1 MMLKLKCIF
10 FLFISI
16 VTVAEIQLPLPSH
29 LLATSPEPPFV
40 EIPGIKSSYN
50 ALIASDTLNLL
61 ATRLQFSLTITHP
74 PDFLFGGFNN
84 GRWDGIVGQLLRKEA
99 DLGASLNAI
108 TFARYTAV
116 DFSVPVIYDVTGI
129 LIPFPGETSKITAV
143 FQPFSVE
150 VWGAFF
156 SAILLVYFF
165 LLIEGKINSSR
176 KRIGDHA
183 MWIVGLI
190 TSQGVGYCENRL
202 GLRLAVA
209 TWCLTNVVF
218 VYVYTGVLTALLAVP
233 NYVPIINTLDEL
245 ATSSIIKPVT
255 IKSTAVDDIML
266 NAKNGTY
273 KLIGDTFRKYPNE
286 TLVANTRVGV
296 TRVVEGSYGFLEP
309 RMSLLSLMENDRKE
323 HKTCRVTLAKET
335 FYPRAFAY
343 LLPKKSSYKDAFD
356 RQILLL
362 QQFGF
367 IIHFQT
373 KIVLQSNRCL
383 LRKTKVRS
391 RTPRLTLDH
400 VSSSFV
406 ILVLGYVISILSFTF
421 EKMWNL
427 IEILLYDL

>member
-1 MMLKLKCIF
+1 MFTLKRIF
-10 FLFISI
+10 ILFISL
-16 VTVAEIQLPLPSH
+16 VTVTANQLPLPSH

-61 ATRLQFSLTITHP
+61 AARLQFSLTITHP
-74 PDFLFGGFNN
+74 PDFLFGGFKN
-84 GRWDGIVGQLLRKEA
+84 GQWDGIVGQLLRKEA
-99 DLGASLNAI
+99 DMGASLNAI
-108 TFARYTAV
+108 TYARYTAV

-129 LIPFPGETSKITAV
+129 LIPFPDETSKIMAA
-143 FQPFSVE
+143 FLPFSIE
-150 VWGAFF
+150 VWIAFISSTF
-156 SAILLVYFF
+156 LVYFT

-176 KRIGDHA
+176 KKFGDHA
-183 MWIVGLI
+183 MWVVGII
-190 TSQGVGYCENRL
+190 TGQGVGYNENRL
-202 GLRLAVA
+202 GLRLAAA
-209 TWCLTNVVF
+209 TWCLTMVVF
-218 VYVYTGVLTALLAVP
+218 IYVYTGVLTALLAVP

-245 ATSSIIKPVT
+245 ATSSTIKPVT

-286 TLVANTRVGV
+286 TLVANTLIGV
-296 TRVVEGSYGFLEP
+296 QRAVEGKYGFLEP

-323 HKTCRVTLAKET
+323 HNSCRVTLAKQT

-343 LLPKKSSYKDAFD
+343 FLPKKSPFKDAFD
-356 RQILLL
+356 RQILLM
-362 QQFGF
+362 QQYGF

-383 LRKTKVRS
+383 LLKKKVRS
-391 RTPRLTLDH
+391 RPPIFTLNH

-406 ILVLGYVISILSFTF
+406 ILVFGYAVSFLCFIF
-421 EKMWNL
+421 ENMWNL
-427 IEILLYDL
+427 IDYLYDF